1 MTHDYMIKI
10 GDRIIGDVREFA
22 PRKGSRQIVWLEMF
36 VPTSDLLDARNS
48 PVEMIG
54 VDGTRFPCKLEAF
67 AATSETEA
75 EVLLE
80 YLVPVA

>member
-1 MTHDYMIKI
+1 MKRRGRRSNVPVGGPKVVPI
-10 GDRIIGDVREFA
+10 GCLGY
-22 PRKGSRQIVWLEMF
+22 QIVWLEMF
-36 VPTSDLLDARNS
+36 VPTSDLLDARSS

-67 AATSETEA
+67 AATSENEA

>member
-1 MTHDYMIKI
+1 MARDFWVKV
-10 GDRIIGDVREFA
+10 GDRIVGDVCEFA
-22 PRKGSRQIVWLEMF
+22 LRRGSRQIVWLEMF
-36 VPTSDLLDARNS
+36 VPTSELADARLK

-54 VDGTRFPCKLEAF
+54 VDGTRVPCKLEAF
-67 AATSETEA
+67 AVTKENEA